1 MAGVH
6 DVLLLWFDILG
17 LCLPPLFFV
26 SEHVRTLSLTNDSYH
41 HSASLAYSFS
51 QQKKQHALQPHARRI
66 LIREP

>member
-26 SEHVRTLSLTNDSYH
+26 SAFLFDLSRYQRQI
-41 HSASLAYSFS
+41 F
-51 QQKKQHALQPHARRI
+51 RC
-66 LIREP
+66 